1 MKVRLFSFLLF
12 FCILLGHNL
21 ISQNVSFSGDIYGF
35 LGEKLVLIKK
45 ASKNVSFEGPISGAK
60 INIKALNGD
69 ENFDVTSDI
78 TGAFS
83 FIIPRKDKYILT
95 VTRDGYSS
103 VSINLN
109 YDDAGLKSNYLGFS
123 FILKKG
129 DNSINE
135 VGDVLIGNSGKFY
148 FTTSQLVQ
156 KKSSN
161 DVMLSNKVLFEKSE
175 IINNSSVKNIV
186 EQASTP
192 KQKTSKQT
200 TATPD
205 VKVIEL
211 PQASNDNP
219 LTKTIMSNINAI
231 ILDSVASIG
240 DLRKQLQKSKDALSQ
255 IDASDNNY
263 SILLTQIINAERQ
276 IKSKEL
282 LIESQ
287 EKEIYNSKKMIIF
300 LSLLCLFVIISVL
313 LLLYFLNQKKKYN
326 VELSKINKK
335 VTTVNSK
342 LLSSIRYASI
352 IQSNFFK
359 DKKLLIKLFPKCFIF
374 NKPKDLLSGDFYWFS
389 HKNNHRVLVVAD
401 CTGHGVPGSL
411 LTMLG
416 HSLLEE
422 IVNVKGEVLPSKILF
437 ELNKAVISAFSQN
450 NQLEFGIDITVL
462 SMKDGSD
469 QIIFSGLTNG
479 LYNYSN
485 GELIYHKVSPKTIGT
500 NLNEDD
506 LIDTIIPVKR
516 GDSIYMMSD
525 GYCDQFGKRLDT
537 VEKYNLLRMNKI
549 LNKISKYEN
558 FDDCESTLTSDFE
571 DWKGDREQTDDVI
584 VVGIRI

>member
-1 MKVRLFSFLLF
+1 MKVRLYCFLLF
-12 FCILLGHNL
+12 ICVFLGDNL
-21 ISQNVSFSGDIYGF
+21 ISQNVSFSGYIYGF
-35 LGEKLVLIKK
+35 LGDKLVLIKK

-60 INIKALNGD
+60 ISIKSLNGVG
-69 ENFDVTSDI
+69 NFDVTSDI

-83 FIIPRKDKYILT
+83 FTIPRKDKYILS
-95 VTRDGYSS
+95 VSRDGYSS

-109 YDDAGLKSNYLGFS
+109 YDDAGLKTNYLGFS

-135 VGDVLIGNSGKFY
+135 IGDVLIGNSGKLY
-148 FTTSQLVQ
+148 FITSQLVQ
-156 KKSSN
+156 KKSN
-161 DVMLSNKVLFEKSE
+161 NEVMLSNKVLFEKSE
-175 IINNSSVKNIV
+175 IINNSSLKNIV
-186 EQASTP
+186 QHHNSL
-192 KQKTSKQT
+192 KQKASNE
-200 TATPD
+200 TATD
-205 VKVIEL
+205 LKQNEL
-211 PQASNDNP
+211 PQVSNDNP
-219 LTKTIMSNINAI
+219 LTKSIMSDINAI
-231 ILDSVASIG
+231 ILDSVSSIG
-240 DLRKQLQKSKDALSQ
+240 DLRNQLKKSKAALLQ
-255 IDASDNNY
+255 IDTSDNNY

-276 IKSKEL
+276 IKTKEL

-287 EKEIYNSKKMIIF
+287 EKEISNSKKIIIF
-300 LSLLCLFVIISVL
+300 LSLLCVFVCLSIL

-326 VELSKINKK
+326 LELNKVNKK
-335 VTTVNSK
+335 VTTVNSR

-359 DKKLLIKLFPKCFIF
+359 DKKLLFKLFPKCFIF

-389 HKNNHRVLVVAD
+389 QKDNHKVLVVAD

-411 LTMLG
+411 LTILG

-437 ELNKAVISAFSQN
+437 ELNEAIISAFSN
-450 NQLEFGIDITVL
+450 NNHLEFGIDITVL
-462 SMKDGSD
+462 SMIDGSD
-469 QIIFSGLTNG
+469 QVIFSGLTNG

-500 NLNEDD
+500 NLIEED
-506 LIDTIIPVKR
+506 LINHTIPVKS

-525 GYCDQFGKRLDT
+525 GYCDQFGKRQDT
-537 VEKYNLLRMNKI
+537 FEKYNLLRMNKI
-549 LNKISKYEN
+549 LNKISKFKN
-558 FDDCESTLTSDFE
+558 FDDCESELTSDFE

-584 VVGIRI
+584 IVGIRF

>member
-1 MKVRLFSFLLF
+1 
-12 FCILLGHNL
+12 L
-21 ISQNVSFSGDIYGF
+21 ISQNVSFSGYIYGF
-35 LGEKLVLIKK
+35 LGDKLVLIKK
-45 ASKNVSFEGPISGAK
+45 ASKNVSFEGPISGVK
-60 INIKALNGD
+60 ISIKSLNGAR
-69 ENFDVTSDI
+69 NFDVTSDI

-83 FIIPRKDKYILT
+83 FTIPRKDKYILS
-95 VTRDGYSS
+95 VSRDGYSS

-109 YDDAGLKSNYLGFS
+109 YDDAGLKTNYLGFS

-135 VGDVLIGNSGKFY
+135 IGDVLIGNSGKLY

-156 KKSSN
+156 KKSN
-161 DVMLSNKVLFEKSE
+161 NEVMLSNKVLFEKTE
-175 IINNSSVKNIV
+175 IINNSSLKNIV
-186 EQASTP
+186 QVNRSF
-192 KQKTSKQT
+192 KQKTSNET
-200 TATPD
+200 TTD
-205 VKVIEL
+205 LKETEITQV
-211 PQASNDNP
+211 SNDNP
-219 LTKTIMSNINAI
+219 LTKSIMSDINAI
-231 ILDSVASIG
+231 ILDSVSSIG
-240 DLRKQLQKSKDALSQ
+240 DLRNQLKNSKEALLQ
-255 IDASDNNY
+255 IDTSDYNY
-263 SILLTQIINAERQ
+263 SILLTQIINAEHQ
-276 IKSKEL
+276 IKTKEL

-287 EKEIYNSKKMIIF
+287 EKEISNSKKIIIF
-300 LSLLCLFVIISVL
+300 LSLLCVFVCLSIL

-326 VELSKINKK
+326 LELNKVNKK
-335 VTTVNSK
+335 VTTVNSR

-359 DKKLLIKLFPKCFIF
+359 DKKLLFKLFPKCFIF

-389 HKNNHRVLVVAD
+389 QKDNHKVLVVAD

-411 LTMLG
+411 LTILG

-437 ELNKAVISAFSQN
+437 ELNKAIISAFSNN

-462 SMKDGSD
+462 SMIDGSD
-469 QIIFSGLTNG
+469 QVIFSGLTNG

-500 NLNEDD
+500 NLIEED
-506 LIDTIIPVKR
+506 LINHTISIKS

-525 GYCDQFGKRLDT
+525 GYCDQFGKRQDT
-537 VEKYNLLRMNKI
+537 FEKYNLLRMNKI
-549 LNKISKYEN
+549 LNKISKFKN
-558 FDDCESTLTSDFE
+558 FDDCEFELNSDFE

-584 VVGIRI
+584 IVGIRF